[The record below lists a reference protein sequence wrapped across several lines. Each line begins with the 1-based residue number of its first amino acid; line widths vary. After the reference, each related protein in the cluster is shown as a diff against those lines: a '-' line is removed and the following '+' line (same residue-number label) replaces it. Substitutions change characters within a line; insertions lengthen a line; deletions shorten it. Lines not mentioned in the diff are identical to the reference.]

1 MSVKLRLDFASRPS
15 PREAE
20 ETAVDKDDAELIIR
34 LCTRAGMIMEDTSL
48 LAVTMIGRDEGARTP
63 SLITLSGAA
72 FTIQALIAAA
82 VALDQHIRG

>member
-1 MSVKLRLDFASRPS
+1 MD
-15 PREAE
+15 E
-20 ETAVDKDDAELIIR
+20 DDAELITR

-82 VALDQHIRG
+82 VALDQHVRK